1 MWGTEDFLDGG
12 TGLHGGQGS
21 DWGRGGE
28 STPILGNPV
37 SCRIKCESSFILND
51 LNIEHQEIFCKSL
64 RLGHIG
70 TQEA

>member
-1 MWGTEDFLDGG
+1 M
-12 TGLHGGQGS
+12 GGQASMG
-21 DWGRGGE
+21 DKGLIGGGGGE

-64 RLGHIG
+64 RLGSMK
-70 TQEA
+70 